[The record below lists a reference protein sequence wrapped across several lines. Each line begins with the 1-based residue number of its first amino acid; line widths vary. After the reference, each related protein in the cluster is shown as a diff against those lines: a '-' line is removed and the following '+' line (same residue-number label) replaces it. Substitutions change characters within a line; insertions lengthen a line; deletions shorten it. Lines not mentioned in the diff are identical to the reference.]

1 MNIGWD
7 FLRLEQEKW
16 SESDDQRKLVHY
28 ASRIQVTNDLAERA
42 VQLFSLYHGKVTHDE
57 TDRQNLMS
65 SVIQQRRNKSNL
77 SRDALTEFYKNKAN
91 HHKSRAS
98 WTATAQPTNRPTDWP
113 PNRQSGL

>member
-7 FLRLEQEKW
+7 FLRLEPEKW
-16 SESDDQRKLVHY
+16 SESDDHRKLVDY

-65 SVIQQRRNKSNL
+65 SVIRQRRNISYL
-77 SRDALTEFYKNKAN
+77 SRDKLIKFNKE
-91 HHKSRAS
+91 KRII
-98 WTATAQPTNRPTDWP
+98 
-113 PNRQSGL
+113 